1 MKTTSIAQ
9 LPDFFRTH
17 LRSPWISETKADPM
31 STFEYLFERIQLAN
45 QQLDFVDP
53 QKFDYEDQQEL
64 QRCKNLLAGFV
75 VGVLEMTDEFQ
86 GSYHPIYNDV
96 QFVIDDFCDN
106 VQTSLLYMLNPKYPT
121 MTWRIRASQSWS

>member
-1 MKTTSIAQ
+1 MKTTSTNQ
-9 LPDFFRTH
+9 LPEFFRMP
-17 LRSPWISETKADPM
+17 LRSPWVSETKADPM
-31 STFEYLFERIQLAN
+31 ATFEYLFERMQLVN

-75 VGVLEMTDEFQ
+75 VGVLEMADEFE
-86 GSYHPIYNDV
+86 GSYNPVYSDV

-106 VQTSLLYMLNPKYPT
+106 VQTALIYMLSQNYQKISR
-121 MTWRIRASQSWS
+121 RIQASKSWS